1 VDRSTLPRR
10 LAALATLVDPVRR
23 SLYELVVRSP
33 TPVGRDEAAQAL
45 GLSRRTAALHLDRL
59 AEEGLLDVEYRR
71 LSGRTGPGAGRPS
84 KLYSRPAAEI
94 AVHLPQ
100 RRYDLAAQLLA
111 TAVEASADSGEPV
124 QEVLSRL
131 AADTGRSVGVEAHTF
146 DEALEE
152 FGFEPRTDDK
162 GGMTL
167 ANCPFHTLA
176 RDHTALV
183 CGLNLELM
191 RGIADGVPGRTREVV
206 LDPGEGRC
214 CVRVMPAAG

>member
-33 TPVGRDEAAQAL
+33 APVGRDEAAKAL
-45 GLSRRTAALHLDRL
+45 RLSRRTAALHLDRL
-59 AEEGLLDVEYRR
+59 AEEGLLEVEYRR
-71 LSGRTGPGAGRPS
+71 LTGRTGPGAGRPS
-84 KLYSRPAAEI
+84 KLYSRPSAEI
-94 AVHLPQ
+94 AVHLPP

-111 TAVEASADSGEPV
+111 TAVEASAESGEPV

-131 AADTGRSVGVEAHTF
+131 ASDTGRSVGVEARTF
-146 DEALEE
+146 AEALEE
-152 FGFEPRTDDK
+152 FGFEPRADAD
-162 GGMTL
+162 GAMTL

-191 RGIADGVPGRTREVV
+191 RGIADGVPGHTREVV
-206 LDPGEGRC
+206 LDPGEDRC